1 MKREKAYIRL
11 PIVLLSSILLA
22 TQGCSFED
30 EIPYQNQEISDYQPE
45 EGSEVQSASYN
56 DETVK
61 EEEGEVPVSPDET
74 IENVSE
80 MYYGYYGLDDEQ
92 RKLYREILH
101 ALTELKEDVKVSTLE
116 PGELNE
122 VFNCVMNDHP
132 EFFYVDGYQYMKYTV
147 GNIITKIT
155 FSGKYTMTEPEI
167 KAKQSHIDN
176 VVTDYLAGMPDTV
189 DEYEIVKYLYEKLI
203 YSTEYDSQADNNQNI
218 CSVFIGGRSVCQ
230 GYAKAMQ
237 YLLQQKGMEALL
249 VTGYTNQEGHA
260 WNLVRVNGAYYYL
273 DPTWGD
279 ASYTFSG
286 GDSSYTGNNPPI
298 NYDYFL
304 VTTEEI
310 SKTHQIDTEEKLPLC
325 DSTVD
330 NYYVREGLYLEN
342 YDEERLRAIFEAGYE
357 QDSHYITLKCSN
369 EEVFSVLKNKLITN
383 QGIFKFLHDQGNSI
397 AYTDNAAQLTISF
410 WI

>member
-11 PIVLLSSILLA
+11 PILLLSSVLLA
-22 TQGCSFED
+22 TQGCSFEGRFSSDNKEIDSYQSEAGPEIQSASYD
-30 EIPYQNQEISDYQPE
+30 EADKE
-45 EGSEVQSASYN
+45 EGSEEMSSWQDDAA
-56 DETVK
+56 
-61 EEEGEVPVSPDET
+61 
-74 IENVSE
+74 ENVSE

-92 RKLYREILH
+92 QKLYREILN
-101 ALTELKEDVKVSTLE
+101 ALSELKEDVKVSTLK
-116 PGELNE
+116 PDELNE

-167 KAKQSHIDN
+167 KEKQSHIDN
-176 VVTDYLAGMPDTV
+176 VVTEYLANMPDTV

-203 YSTEYDSQADNNQNI
+203 YSTEYDSQAENNQNI

-237 YLLQQKGMEALL
+237 YLLQQKGMEAFL

-286 GDSSYTGNNPPI
+286 EDSSYTGQNPPI

-304 VTTEEI
+304 VTTDEI
-310 SKTHQIDTEEKLPLC
+310 SKTHQIDMEEKLPLC

-342 YDEERLRAIFEAGYE
+342 YDEERLYAIFEAGYE

-369 EEVFSVLKNKLITN
+369 DEVFSVLKNKLITN
-383 QGIFKFLHDQGNSI
+383 QGIFKFLHNQGNSI